1 MDLYKTS
8 IIDFIVNDIDIY
20 LTSGAHTGA
29 VLLVY

>member
-20 LTSGAHTGA
+20 LTINAYTGA